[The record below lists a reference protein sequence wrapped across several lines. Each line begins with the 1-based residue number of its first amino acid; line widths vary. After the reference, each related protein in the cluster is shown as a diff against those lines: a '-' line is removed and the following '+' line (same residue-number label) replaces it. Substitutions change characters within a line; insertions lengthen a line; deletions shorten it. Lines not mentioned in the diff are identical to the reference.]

1 MWPIEAFIQKLDIE
15 LHPGMLYRAREA
27 WALCVQDPYNKEQRA
42 GLLLEGEQVGA
53 VYSIHGHMGPVMTL
67 ARDFAWRAT
76 IESMPAQCESYQ
88 TACLCITDKGPVVTG
103 RHMHMHESDGVVG
116 FTLRG
121 QVVGPVD
128 FGLLRNRSAIW
139 DVQLCPAGAFKNLG
153 VLLHIDRSA
162 KPKAP

>member
-67 ARDFAWRAT
+67 ARDFA
-76 IESMPAQCESYQ
+76 
-88 TACLCITDKGPVVTG
+88 
-103 RHMHMHESDGVVG
+103 
-116 FTLRG
+116 
-121 QVVGPVD
+121 
-128 FGLLRNRSAIW
+128 
-139 DVQLCPAGAFKNLG
+139 
-153 VLLHIDRSA
+153 
-162 KPKAP
+162 